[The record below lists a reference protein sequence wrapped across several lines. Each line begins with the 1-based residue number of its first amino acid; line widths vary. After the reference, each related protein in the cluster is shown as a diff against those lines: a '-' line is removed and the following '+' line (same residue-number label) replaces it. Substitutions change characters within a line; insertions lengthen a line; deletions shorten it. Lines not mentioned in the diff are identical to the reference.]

1 MKVTEAGEKKSEL
14 TTAEKAW
21 AGVSSDSVQGTME
34 LQCCWIIKDATQF
47 PQKVDAKILNWK
59 TTQEAAEKKPLQN
72 ASHF

>member
-14 TTAEKAW
+14 TTVEKAW
-21 AGVSSDSVQGTME
+21 AGVRSDSVQGTME

-59 TTQEAAEKKPLQN
+59 TIQEAAEKKPLQN